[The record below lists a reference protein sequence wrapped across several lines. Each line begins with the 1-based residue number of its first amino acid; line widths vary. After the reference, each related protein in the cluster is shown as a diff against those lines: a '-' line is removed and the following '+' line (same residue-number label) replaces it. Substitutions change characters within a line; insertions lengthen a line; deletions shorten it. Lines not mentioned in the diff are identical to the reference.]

1 MSEFVCRV
9 ADADGR
15 VFSHVEAANTLDEA
29 RQKLAER
36 GLFVYSVEARGG
48 RVGSLLRRRTGR
60 QIGGSDF
67 LILNQQFNTL
77 IKAGLPILRALELLA
92 ARASSSRLRPVV
104 EQIRDHVREGK
115 SLSEAVD
122 EAGVFSK
129 VYSTAILAGEKSG
142 NLPGVLDYYIAYQR
156 VSTGVKKKIAA
167 TLVYP
172 VLLITVAII
181 IVTYLVTGVVPR
193 FALLYR
199 DMNVELPTP
208 TRVLI
213 ALTVDYRFLFL
224 GFVALLALIAM
235 GVFLWSRTD
244 EGGTALDRFKFR
256 LPLVGDTLLK
266 FQVAQFSRTLSTLLT
281 GGTPLVAGLQTA
293 TEAIT
298 SKLLQST
305 VAEATQMVRE
315 GESLHAALASKGVMP
330 KMAVDMIEV
339 GESSGAISPMLN
351 SVAEFYEEEVNLRLG
366 AMVAIIEPVLLII
379 MGMFVAFILISDE
392 LPLLLGKKL
401 LIRVATARQIADVL
415 KRTEQSQRVLEQATE
430 AFALQAPKEE

>member
-1 MSEFVCRV
+1 M
-9 ADADGR
+9 
-15 VFSHVEAANTLDEA
+15 
-29 RQKLAER
+29 
-36 GLFVYSVEARGG
+36 FVYSVEARGG

-77 IKAGLPILRALELLA
+77 IKAGLPILRALDLLA
-92 ARASSSRLRPVV
+92 TRASSARLRPVV

-213 ALTVDYRFLFL
+213 AVTVDYRFLFL

-379 MGMFVAFILISDE
+379 MGMFVAFILISLY
-392 LPLLLGKKL
+392 LPIFSFSVK
-401 LIRVATARQIADVL
+401 
-415 KRTEQSQRVLEQATE
+415 
-430 AFALQAPKEE
+430 